1 MPGDSM
7 RRRGF
12 RRFTIFRFIALRF
25 AVVGSISTAVDLG
38 IFATLTGLASLQPD
52 RANAISYGC
61 SIVTSFLLNR
71 GWTFE
76 DVRGGVAEQFTRFIV
91 VSLASLLL
99 STMIVAGLSAVMPA
113 LVAKFLSL
121 PIMFLWSY
129 SMTRRFVF
137 WRED

>member
-1 MPGDSM
+1 M
-7 RRRGF
+7 RRRGLK
-12 RRFTIFRFIALRF
+12 RFAIFRFIALRF
-25 AVVGSISTAVDLG
+25 AVVGSINTAVDLG
-38 IFATLTGLASLQPD
+38 LFAALTGLLAMQPD
-52 RANAISYGC
+52 RANAISYA
-61 SIVTSFLLNR
+61 SSMVTSFILNR

-76 DVRGGVAEQFTRFIV
+76 DVRGGIAEQITRLIV

-137 WRED
+137 WWEG

>member
-1 MPGDSM
+1 M
-7 RRRGF
+7 RRRGL
-12 RRFTIFRFIALRF
+12 RRFAIFRFIALRF
-25 AVVGSISTAVDLG
+25 AVVGSINTAVDLG
-38 IFATLTGLASLQPD
+38 LFAALTGLLAMQPD
-52 RANAISYGC
+52 RANAISYGS
-61 SIVTSFLLNR
+61 SIVTSFILNR

-76 DVRGGVAEQFTRFIV
+76 DVRGGIAEQFTRLIV

-99 STMIVAGLSAVMPA
+99 STMIVAGLSTVMPA

-137 WRED
+137 WREG

>member
-1 MPGDSM
+1 M

-12 RRFTIFRFIALRF
+12 RRFAIFRFIALRF
-25 AVVGSISTAVDLG
+25 AVVGSINTAVDLA
-38 IFATLTGLASLQPD
+38 IFASLTGLLSLQPD

-61 SIVTSFLLNR
+61 SIVTSFVLNR
-71 GWTFE
+71 RWKFE
-76 DVRGGVAEQFTRFIV
+76 DVRGGLAEQFTRLIV

-99 STMIVAGLSAVMPA
+99 STMIVGGLSTVMPA
-113 LVAKFLSL
+113 LAAKLLSL

-137 WRED
+137 WREG

>member
-1 MPGDSM
+1 M

-12 RRFTIFRFIALRF
+12 RRFAIFRFFALRF
-25 AVVGSISTAVDLG
+25 AVIGSINTAVDLG
-38 IFATLTGLASLQPD
+38 IFASLIGLLGLQPD

-61 SIVTSFLLNR
+61 SIVTSFVLNHQ
-71 GWTFE
+71 WKFE
-76 DVRGGVAEQFTRFIV
+76 DVRGGLGEQFTRLVV

-99 STMIVAGLSAVMPA
+99 STMIVGGLSAVMPA

-137 WRED
+137 WREG

>member
-1 MPGDSM
+1 VPGDSM

-12 RRFTIFRFIALRF
+12 RRFAIFRFIALRF
-25 AVVGSISTAVDLG
+25 AVVGSINTAVDLG
-38 IFATLTGLASLQPD
+38 LFATLTGLASLQPD
-52 RANAISYGC
+52 RANAISCGC
-61 SIVTSFLLNR
+61 SIITSFLLNR

>member
-1 MPGDSM
+1 MK
-7 RRRGF
+7 RRGL
-12 RRFTIFRFIALRF
+12 RRFAIFRFIALRF
-25 AVVGSISTAVDLG
+25 AVVGSINTAVDLAL
-38 IFATLTGLASLQPD
+38 FTAMTGLLALQPD

-61 SIVTSFLLNR
+61 GIVTSFILNR
-71 GWTFE
+71 SWTFR
-76 DVRGGVAEQFTRFIV
+76 DARGGIAEQFTRFIV

-99 STMIVAGLSAVMPA
+99 STMIVAGLSAVMPP

-137 WRED
+137 WREG

>member
-1 MPGDSM
+1 MK
-7 RRRGF
+7 RRGL
-12 RRFTIFRFIALRF
+12 RRFAIFRFIALRF
-25 AVVGSISTAVDLG
+25 ALVGSINTAVDLVL
-38 IFATLTGLASLQPD
+38 FTAMTELLAMQPD

-61 SIVTSFLLNR
+61 GIVTSFILNR
-71 GWTFE
+71 SWTFE
-76 DVRGGVAEQFTRFIV
+76 DARGGIAEQFTRFTV

-121 PIMFLWSY
+121 PIMFVWSY

-137 WRED
+137 WREG

>member
-1 MPGDSM
+1 M
-7 RRRGF
+7 RRRGL
-12 RRFTIFRFIALRF
+12 RRFAIFRFIALRF
-25 AVVGSISTAVDLG
+25 ALVGSLNTAVDLG
-38 IFATLTGLASLQPD
+38 IFAGLIALAGLPPD
-52 RANAISYGC
+52 RANAISYGFG
-61 SIVTSFLLNR
+61 IVTSFILNR

-76 DVRGGVAEQFTRFIV
+76 DLRGGLAEQITRFIV

-99 STMIVAGLSAVMPA
+99 STMIVAALASIMPA

-137 WRED
+137 SRGS

>member
-1 MPGDSM
+1 M
-7 RRRGF
+7 RRRGL
-12 RRFTIFRFIALRF
+12 RRFAIFRFIALRF
-25 AVVGSISTAVDLG
+25 ALIGSINTAVDLG
-38 IFATLTGLASLQPD
+38 IFPALTGLLAMQPD
-52 RANAISYGC
+52 RANAISYGT
-61 SIVTSFLLNR
+61 SIVTSFVLNR

-76 DVRGGVAEQFTRFIV
+76 DVRGGIAEQFTRFII

-99 STMIVAGLSAVMPA
+99 STMMVAGLATVMPP

-137 WRED
+137 WREG